1 MRRRGANL
9 NPVMDARTFLYHLN
23 HITNGKWAEKTC
35 RVCAMCN
42 LKSQPKAQSQFQAAP
57 GESTLLGETNDTIIS
72 SSIGPSVIRS
82 RRIRDTRTT
91 AN

>member
-9 NPVMDARTFLYHLN
+9 NPVMDARTFLYHL
-23 HITNGKWAEKTC
+23 HHLTNGKWAEKTC

-42 LKSQPKAQSQFQAAP
+42 LKSHPKAQSQFQAAP

-72 SSIGPSVIRS
+72 DSISPSVFRS
-82 RRIRDTRTT
+82 RRIRSTT
-91 AN
+91 ATTN